1 MRTITAAI
9 TAVGGYVPDYILT
22 NQELEQM
29 VDTSDNWITT
39 RFGIKERRI
48 LKGADKGTS
57 ELCAPVA
64 LEICRKRGIRPDEIE
79 VLILSTA
86 TPDRITPSTSLIV
99 MNKIGA
105 RNAWG
110 LDINAAC
117 SGFLCALNIGASFIE
132 SGRYKNV
139 MVISGDK
146 MSAVV
151 DYTDRTTCAL
161 FGDGAGGVLLEPD
174 VQGYGIMDVLLQS
187 DVSDIDGLH
196 IKAGGSARPATSTTV
211 DKREHYVQMNGK
223 TVLKYAIPGM
233 IRAVQDVM
241 ARNRLNLSDIN
252 WLVPHQANKRILE
265 MVARELGI
273 PLEKVMINIDR
284 YGNTSAGTVPLCLWD
299 YRHQLKK
306 GDKLILVAIGAGF
319 IWGASYITWGINHS

>member
-1 MRTITAAI
+1 MKPITAAI
-9 TAVGGYVPDYILT
+9 TAVGGYVPEYILT
-22 NQELEQM
+22 NHELEQM
-29 VDTSDNWITT
+29 VDTSDEWITA

-48 LKGADKGTS
+48 LKGMDKGTS
-57 ELCAPVA
+57 DLCTPVA
-64 LEICRKRGIRPDEIE
+64 LEICERRGIRPDEIE

-117 SGFLCALNIGASFIE
+117 SGFLCALDIGASFIE

-151 DYTDRTTCAL
+151 DYTDRTTCVL
-161 FGDGAGGVLLEPD
+161 FGDGAGGVLLEPAGN
-174 VQGYGIMDVLLQS
+174 GYGVKDVLLRS

-196 IKAGGSARPATSTTV
+196 IKAGGSARPATSATV
-211 DKREHYVQMNGK
+211 DRREHYVQMNGK

-233 IRAVQDVM
+233 IRAVQDLM
-241 ARNRLNLSDIN
+241 ARNQLQITDID

-273 PLEKVMINIDR
+273 PQEKVMMNIHR

-299 YRHQLKK
+299 YRQQLKK
-306 GDKLILVAIGAGF
+306 GDKLVLVAIGAGF
-319 IWGASYITWGINHS
+319 IWGASYITWGL

>member
-1 MRTITAAI
+1 MKKITAAI

-22 NQELEQM
+22 NAELEQM
-29 VDTSDNWITT
+29 VDTSDDWITA

-48 LKGADKGTS
+48 LKGIDKGTS

-64 LEICRKRGIRPDEIE
+64 LEICRKRGIRPEEIE

-105 RNAWG
+105 NSAWG

-117 SGFLCALNIGASFIE
+117 SGFLCGLNIGASFIE
-132 SGRYKNV
+132 SGRYRNV

-146 MSAVV
+146 MSAVI
-151 DYTDRTTCAL
+151 DYKDRSTCVL
-161 FGDGAGGVLLEPD
+161 FGDGAGGVLLEPSE
-174 VQGYGIMDVLLQS
+174 GGFGIMDVLLRS

-196 IKAGGSARPATSTTV
+196 IKAGGSARPATSITV
-211 DKREHYVQMNGK
+211 DNREHFVQMNGK
-223 TVLKYAIPGM
+223 TVLKYAVPGM
-233 IRAVQDVM
+233 IQAVQDILH
-241 ARNRLNLSDIN
+241 RNQLSVADID

-265 MVARELGI
+265 VVARELGI
-273 PLEKVMINIDR
+273 PIEKVMINIHR

-299 YRHQLKK
+299 YRDKLKK
-306 GDKLILVAIGAGF
+306 GDKLILVSIGAGF
-319 IWGASYITWGINHS
+319 IWGASYVRWGEGN